1 MDSSKSD
8 ESEKPTCLFKQFTP
22 SCGKQKDELKPIG
35 DARLQKTLSASQI
48 REDDL
53 LSGVHLNADT
63 IYCHRNCYSSYSS
76 LNKLQ
81 RVQKR
86 KKSSV
91 STVIEPLTKKVTRS
105 AVDTFNQKEECLFC
119 GKKAIETNVAQKN
132 PSQMGRVDICR
143 GDSSTKFKDE
153 IISACH
159 IRKDAQANDI
169 LVRIGGVGSDLAAGD
184 VRYHRTCR
192 ISFLGKNVLSSFSKR
207 ETPQQE
213 ENLIKF
219 FKNMRNFPDASWT
232 LQELCHK
239 YEEFSENAISKY
251 KMLSEIKSFFGQE
264 VIPISSPGVATLIM
278 FREKAGSL
286 LRLVEDHSQDEVC
299 GLIKPLA
306 KKIRNEIFQ
315 VKRDTKIYTTRV
327 NKTSI
332 MEQCSPTFS
341 QLLNEISPTFC
352 DSPSSL
358 MVGSIVSSKVTKH
371 PTDLQIALG
380 TFLGTKSLIESLSKF
395 GVCCS
400 YPEVNIFKKSAAIA
414 TLKEMKDDQI
424 FDSKDGMVQF
434 SVDNYDSVISSPN
447 GLKQTHALASIVWQS
462 PNNPMDKL
470 QPFESCISRVTNEN
484 VPVKCLSPTLS
495 FIKEP
500 KILPSQHSL

>member
-1 MDSSKSD
+1 M
-8 ESEKPTCLFKQFTP
+8 FK
-22 SCGKQKDELKPIG
+22 
-35 DARLQKTLSASQI
+35 
-48 REDDL
+48 RE
-53 LSGVHLNADT
+53 
-63 IYCHRNCYSSYSS
+63 
-76 LNKLQ
+76 
-81 RVQKR
+81 

-119 GKKAIETNVAQKN
+119 GKKAIESNVAQKN

-251 KMLSEIKSFFGQE
+251 KMLSEIKSFFRAR
-264 VIPISSPGVATLIM
+264 SNTNFLS
-278 FREKAGSL
+278 R
-286 LRLVEDHSQDEVC
+286 C
-299 GLIKPLA
+299 
-306 KKIRNEIFQ
+306 
-315 VKRDTKIYTTRV
+315 
-327 NKTSI
+327 
-332 MEQCSPTFS
+332 
-341 QLLNEISPTFC
+341 C
-352 DSPSSL
+352 DFNHVQRKSW
-358 MVGSIVSSKVTKH
+358 VVVT
-371 PTDLQIALG
+371 
-380 TFLGTKSLIESLSKF
+380 
-395 GVCCS
+395 
-400 YPEVNIFKKSAAIA
+400 
-414 TLKEMKDDQI
+414 
-424 FDSKDGMVQF
+424 
-434 SVDNYDSVISSPN
+434 
-447 GLKQTHALASIVWQS
+447 
-462 PNNPMDKL
+462 
-470 QPFESCISRVTNEN
+470 ISRR
-484 VPVKCLSPTLS
+484 S
-495 FIKEP
+495 FTGR
-500 KILPSQHSL
+500 SLWLN